1 MANFRRN
8 KKTVVQD
15 VENENIYNFSGEK
28 KSEKPN
34 LDPVKICS

>member
-28 KSEKPN
+28 NPKN
-34 LDPVKICS
+34 QI